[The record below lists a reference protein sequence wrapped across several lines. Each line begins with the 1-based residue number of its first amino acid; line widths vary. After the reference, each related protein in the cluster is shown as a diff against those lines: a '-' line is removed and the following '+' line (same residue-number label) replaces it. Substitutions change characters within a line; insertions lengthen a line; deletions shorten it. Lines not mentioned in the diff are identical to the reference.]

1 MADNTQITL
10 INPED
15 FSTEVY
21 TSSDENLLTS
31 ISEFNSFNPDTD
43 YVEFYAFDL
52 NNNIIYPKGTD
63 GSFTGYSIIDNEI
76 YVNPEKDLLNVNI
89 DTGTVNVLYNFFTK
103 RLSSSPQA
111 TYYIKEISPN
121 RTEIRLDSNIITKTQ
136 MAASTAEFVAYRQQ
150 DDTFPD
156 FYLNFGAN
164 YLLIANNIQLADDGT
179 ILIKLYEP
187 LPPNISL
194 KRSLWVVEKISNGLA
209 YQVSYSNNIN
219 IATNAI
225 QLQGPN
231 LNLANKTELNNSTE
245 NVNLTSFTSPN
256 SQSEYQINSF
266 FNDPSVIINV
276 DYTDF
281 NNFVNFS
288 SARSRIENFWYKVS
302 LIESASAVIDEW
314 STLNNTQA
322 TSASLAPLN
331 NLIDSTITNFDPYEY
346 YLYFESSSDTYPK
359 TNTEPPYEN
368 ESTGSVVA
376 QDWYST
382 KLEAADTYD
391 EFNQDWLKYSIPE
404 YLRDDS
410 ANAQYLEFINMVGQF
425 IDDNVW
431 LYVKDTTNKWDADNR
446 INAGVSPDLVAQVLR
461 DMGVKLYQNNF
472 SSTDLYSAF
481 LGFTDSGS
489 LFPFPYMT
497 GSVLNG
503 GLLETPQGYEYITN
517 FISASDE
524 AVPLDDINKRIYKRI
539 YHNLPYLLKSK
550 GTVAGLRTLIT
561 SYGIP
566 DTILRIS
573 EFGGKDRNNVN
584 DWDLWKHQFNYA
596 YNTNEDGFIISE
608 WAINSNWPA
617 TYSPNPNSL
626 QFRFNA
632 GHYSSSLGIAP
643 ASQSLWSL
651 DSNVLAVLEYDQDL
665 ADIPAADT
673 YSGSILDPQYQYGTL
688 RFTVDGFTT
697 TSSVYLPFFNNDW
710 WSVQINRTSAD
721 DFELLVGN
729 KIYSGSD
736 GSQIGFIASS
746 SHATTNRNNWE
757 NPANSSFPSKTRIS
771 FGDYEPFSGSYQEI
785 RYFNQSISQSVFK
798 DYVMNPQSSEGNG
811 VNGSYNQ
818 LIFRAP
824 LGGELYT
831 GSVSVHPKVSGNY
844 ITSSFV
850 ADSNF
855 IINEGEFNV
864 NREWV
869 FYDSPPVGIKNR
881 NTDKIKR
888 QNLILPSGDTLSNI
902 GSIQQSSFNS
912 ESYTNNLNLLEVAFS
927 PQNQINDDI
936 IGQIGFFNIGDY
948 IGDPRLVSSSANT
961 YPSLVELSQ
970 QYFDKYSSNY
980 DVYDYI
986 RLIKFFDN
994 SIFKMI
1000 KDYVPART
1008 GLASGIVVKQHLLE
1022 RQKYPT
1028 PQASWTQ
1035 PEYTGSIGSIPS
1047 LDDENTRYY
1056 QASTDFESFPIE
1068 TISGSDGG
1076 AFLTSS
1082 ITQSWEADHIT
1093 PFGNITYTQDNKE
1106 EFYDGEFS
1114 GSVIIAT
1121 TQSLNP
1127 GCNIYKEA
1135 DTTVIEYT
1143 DTSQAKT
1150 YNIEGNTGMSSGMSL
1165 SAFMGKNYGSPSSFD
1180 IWMRATREIVP
1191 PVPLSLP
1198 YNIVDTYAIERINI
1212 KKTSSN
1218 SIDLTDYIP
1227 TAKKIKVKLASALS
1241 TTPLTAPGPV
1251 TITDN
1256 LGTEFE
1262 VEVVNIKEYTGY
1274 YSLQIKRDETISF
1287 EVDFQIVSSPLGTL
1301 GVLGFSNFTG
1311 PYMTVLNPY
1320 VPTIF
1325 QNSDCNPLINNATD
1339 ITPSIIYYDVDYAN
1353 NPNVAV
1359 NFNAILAGS
1368 APKAKIQD
1376 YNYFARRSIIPR
1388 YEGSRNTSFEYN
1400 VDNGAIDATQAY
1412 FAYFNWV
1419 GGTSPEWGNGLEDR
1433 SAVNV
1438 RFFINREGTIIKP
1451 INDSQGINLGIV
1463 RQNFTEEKIA
1473 TLAFDDSTG
1482 VSAAF
1487 TNLLGNHTIFK
1498 SGKTIAPIVYSQ
1510 TESIASGSNGGYT
1523 TTLTF
1528 VQGDQQQ
1535 SSAGDYRLTAF
1546 NQGDT
1551 IVTTGKIDYQNVTIQ
1566 GAKATW
1572 TTDDT
1577 YSPQT
1582 TNPTADGVT
1591 LYFTATL
1598 KRVGGPVN
1606 KQVTVQ
1612 WFKNGSAVGTSQYFD
1627 FNNPYYNNVSV
1638 SYTDATATTSD
1649 DYDVRITTISGTGI
1663 LELSTDS
1670 YVQVSQ
1676 TPVPSIGNATSPFWE
1691 TTATDNIIR
1700 TTTGFTAFY
1709 GQKQEDIDNSGFFNI
1724 TNDFEL
1730 QVGDEIRFE
1739 GTETQTYTINNV
1751 YAGAGGKI
1759 HLELDRDVTATNL
1772 QWFLVR
1778 RYIDDPASIIL
1789 EVDKTAG
1796 GTSPGVLKPQY
1807 LSRDVENNID
1817 VILEKLKTDQLI

>member
-1 MADNTQITL
+1 MAQPANIITL
-10 INPED
+10 NPED
-15 FSTEVY
+15 FSIEVY
-21 TSSDENLLTS
+21 SNADEGLIPSVIEEN
-31 ISEFNSFNPDTD
+31 EFNIDTD
-43 YVEFYAFDL
+43 YVEFVSYDL
-52 NNNIIYPKGTD
+52 NDTQVYPGGNDLTY
-63 GSFTGYSIIDNEI
+63 TGYTLLDNEI
-76 YVNPEKDLLNVNI
+76 YVDPEKDLQRGNI
-89 DTGTVNVLYNFFTK
+89 DTGKINVLYNFLRK
-103 RLSSSPQA
+103 RLSSSPQS
-111 TYYIKEISPN
+111 TYYIKEISSD
-121 RTEIRLDSNIITKTQ
+121 RTEIRLDSNVIPKTRII
-136 MAASTAEFVAYRQQ
+136 ASTNEFIDYRKT
-150 DDTFPD
+150 DNTFPD
-156 FYLNFGAN
+156 FYLNFGSN
-164 YLLIANNIQLADDGT
+164 NLYIANNIVLDDDNT
-179 ILIKLYEP
+179 VLIKLYEP
-187 LPPNISL
+187 LSNSIPL
-194 KRSLWVVEKISNGLA
+194 KTSLWVVEKISNGVA
-209 YQVSYSNNIN
+209 YRVEFNNIITLPSTN
-219 IATNAI
+219 IQI
-225 QLQGPN
+225 QGPN
-231 LNLANKTELNNSTE
+231 LNLAIKNELNNSSE
-245 NVNLTSFTSPN
+245 NTDLSSYTSPN
-256 SQSEYQINSF
+256 SQSEYQINSYF
-266 FNDPSVIINV
+266 DDPSININV

-281 NNFVNFS
+281 SNFVNFS
-288 SARSRIENFWYKVS
+288 SARGRLENFWYKVS
-302 LIESASAVIDEW
+302 LIESASIEITNQS
-314 STLNNTQA
+314 STTSNSYVSSSISHLNQ
-322 TSASLAPLN
+322 
-331 NLIDSTITNFDPYEY
+331 IVKDTITNFDKYEY

-359 TNTEPPYEN
+359 LNTEPPYEN
-368 ESTGSVVA
+368 SSTGSVA
-376 QDWYST
+376 AIDWYEN
-382 KLEAADTYD
+382 KLIEADNYD
-391 EFNQDWLKYSIPE
+391 EFNYNWLKYSTPDYIK
-404 YLRDDS
+404 DDS
-410 ANAQYLEFINMVGQF
+410 SNAQYLTFLNMVGHF

-431 LYVKDTTNKWDADNR
+431 IYVKDTTNKWDADNR
-446 INAGVSPDLVAQVLR
+446 INAGVSKDLVAQVLR
-461 DMGVKLYQNNF
+461 DLGVKLYQNNY
-472 SSTDLYSAF
+472 SSGDLYSAF

-489 LFPFPYMT
+489 LFPYPYMT
-497 GSVLNG
+497 GSVETG
-503 GLLETPQGYEYITN
+503 GLLDTPQGYEYITN
-517 FISASDE
+517 FISSSDE
-524 AVPLDDINKRIYKRI
+524 AIPLDDINKRIYKRI

-573 EFGGKDRNNVN
+573 EFGGKDKINVN
-584 DWDLWKHQFNYA
+584 DWDLWKHQYNYQ
-596 YNTNEDGFIISE
+596 YNNLGANNIETAWRLKGDWG
-608 WAINSNWPA
+608 
-617 TYSPNPNSL
+617 SL
-626 QFRFNA
+626 SDRPETVQFRFNA
-632 GHYSSSLGIAP
+632 GNYSSSLGIAP
-643 ASQSLWSL
+643 ASQSLWALNSEQV
-651 DSNVLAVLEYDQDL
+651 SVVLEYNQDL
-665 ADIPAADT
+665 ADIPSADT
-673 YSGSILDPQYQYGTL
+673 YSGSILNPEYQYGTL
-688 RFTVDGFTT
+688 KFTIDNFG
-697 TSSVYLPFFNNDW
+697 TSNSASIYLPFFNNDW
-710 WSVQINRTSAD
+710 WSVQVNRSSREEW
-721 DFELLVGN
+721 ELIVGN

-736 GSQIGFIASS
+736 GSKIGFIASS
-746 SHATTNRNNWE
+746 SFTNANYSNWE
-757 NPANSSFPSKTRIS
+757 NDKASFFPLTV
-771 FGDYEPFSGSYQEI
+771 GTYQAFSGSYQEI
-785 RYFNQSISQSVFK
+785 RYFAQALSQSVFK
-798 DYVMNPQSSEGNG
+798 DYVMNPQSTEGNG
-811 VNGSYNQ
+811 INGSYTQ
-818 LIFRAP
+818 LAFRAP

-831 GSVSVHPKVSGNY
+831 GSLSVHPKSSGNY
-844 ITSSFV
+844 ITESFFPSSSIF
-850 ADSNF
+850 S
-855 IINEGEFNV
+855 INGGEFRT

-869 FYDSPPVGIKNR
+869 FYDSPAVGIKNR
-881 NTDKIKR
+881 NTDKIK
-888 QNLILPSGDTLSNI
+888 QQELILPSGDTLSNI
-902 GSIQQSSFNS
+902 GSIQQKSYTTQD
-912 ESYTNNLNLLEVAFS
+912 YTNNLNLLEVAFS

-936 IGQIGFFNIGDY
+936 IGQIGYFNIGDY
-948 IGDPRLVSSSANT
+948 IGDPRLISSSANT
-961 YPSLVELSQ
+961 YPSLVELSKE
-970 QYFDKYSSNY
+970 YFDKYSSSY

-994 SIFKMI
+994 SLFKMI
-1000 KDYVPART
+1000 KDYVPVRT

-1047 LDDENTRYY
+1047 LDDEDARYY

-1082 ITQSWEADHIT
+1082 VTQSWEADHIT

-1114 GSVIIAT
+1114 GSVITAT

-1143 DTSQAKT
+1143 GTSQAKT
-1150 YNIEGNTGMSSGMSL
+1150 YNIEGNTGGATGMSL
-1165 SAFMGKNYGSPSSFD
+1165 GAFMNKNYGLPSSFD
-1180 IWMRATREIVP
+1180 IWMRANREIVP
-1191 PVPLSLP
+1191 PNPLALP

-1212 KKTSSN
+1212 KKISSN

-1227 TAKKIKVKLASALS
+1227 TARKIKVKLASALPQ
-1241 TTPLTAPGPV
+1241 TPIVSPGPV

-1262 VEVVNIKEYTGY
+1262 VEVVDIKEYIDY
-1274 YSLQIKRDETISF
+1274 YSLQIKRDETIGF
-1287 EVDFQIVSSPLGTL
+1287 KVNFQIVSSPLGTL
-1301 GVLGFSNFTG
+1301 GVLAFSNFTG
-1311 PYMTVLNPY
+1311 PYMAVLNPY
-1320 VPTIF
+1320 IPTIF
-1325 QNSDCNPLINNATD
+1325 QNSNCNPLINNATD

-1359 NFNAILAGS
+1359 NFDAILSGS

-1438 RFFINREGTIIKP
+1438 RFFVDREGTIIKP
-1451 INDSQGINLGIV
+1451 INDSQGINQGIV
-1463 RQNFTEEKIA
+1463 EQNFTEDKIA

-1487 TNLLGNHTIFK
+1487 TNLLGDHTIFK
-1498 SGKTIAPIVYSQ
+1498 SGKTITPIIYSQ
-1510 TESIASGSNGGYT
+1510 TESIASGSNGGYL

-1572 TTDDT
+1572 TSDNT

-1606 KQVTVQ
+1606 KQVTLR
-1612 WFKNGSAVGTSQYFD
+1612 WYKNGSPVGSPQSFD
-1627 FNNPYYNNVSV
+1627 FNNPYYNNVSI

-1663 LELSTDS
+1663 LELSLDS
-1670 YVQVSQ
+1670 YIQVSQ
-1676 TPVPSIGNATSPFWE
+1676 TPVPNIGNATSPFWE
-1691 TTATDNIIR
+1691 TTLTDNIIR

-1709 GQKQEDIDNSGFFNI
+1709 GQKQEDIKDSGFFNI

-1739 GTETQTYTINNV
+1739 GTETQAYIINEV

-1759 HLELDRDVTATNL
+1759 HLVLDRDVTATNL

-1778 RYIDDPASIIL
+1778 RYVDDPASIIL

-1817 VILEKLKTDQLI
+1817 IILEKLKTDQLI